1 MSQMK
6 QDQKDMDTLFSTFTE
21 NIENPQSKNFY
32 QDDNVVLEDLSQ
44 QKQNIVNDNNVI
56 PKKKRRYSN
65 FIDTKVKTR
74 NLLTNVSY
82 RRFKQ
87 SDVNKAGF
95 IIDILS
101 FLLQNFNPINLER
114 KPNSQKGRDM
124 VKFLW
129 DDCITDSF
137 LNFIFKHKNYA
148 IISKPNLT
156 YQDANL
162 IVKKYI
168 NETKIESVC

>member
-1 MSQMK
+1 
-6 QDQKDMDTLFSTFTE
+6 
-21 NIENPQSKNFY
+21 
-32 QDDNVVLEDLSQ
+32 
-44 QKQNIVNDNNVI
+44 
-56 PKKKRRYSN
+56 
-65 FIDTKVKTR
+65 
-74 NLLTNVSY
+74 
-82 RRFKQ
+82 
-87 SDVNKAGF
+87 
-95 IIDILS
+95 
-101 FLLQNFNPINLER
+101 
-114 KPNSQKGRDM
+114 M